1 MDDLR
6 ESIHLTNNSVQKRY
20 KNKVNRDSR
29 LPKNN
34 MWSLDQF
41 KCHLRHV
48 GAPEGT
54 WSKVYNGIKQNL
66 VAVVL
71 ASLDETELVPNAFEL
86 YGCDFMLD
94 EHYNPILIE
103 INSTPDL
110 SASTEITARICP
122 LALKDCIRVVLDV
135 PRNPLA
141 ATGLF
146 ERAFQVNYNVNK
158 EVDGT
163 RPLELNG
170 TQMKLF
176 DSMPKLRNTPRT
188 RLLRKILNNVRT
200 TTSRKFG
207 KDKAKSSSTLP
218 TKVIVGKLAMKV
230 RLHSP
235 ILIHYIYH
243 FHFPLETVQ
252 RKLEGYSRGQQN
264 NIEFK
269 GARESSITIYGTQMT
284 TSGKQL
290 FMHIYFYLVLTTNI
304 CPNPSIASGNL
315 YIAASFATI

>member
-1 MDDLR
+1 MLLTISDTQVTIWTYRDCYLRFSSQEFTMDDLR

-48 GAPEGT
+48 GAPDGT
-54 WSKVYNGIKQNL
+54 WAKIYNGFKQNL

-94 EHYNPILIE
+94 EHFNPILIE

-110 SASTEITARICP
+110 SPSTEVTARICP

-135 PRNPLA
+135 PRSPLA

-146 ERAFQVNYNVNK
+146 ERAFQVNYNVHK
-158 EVDGT
+158 EMDGT

-170 TQMKLF
+170 TQMKLL
-176 DSMPKLRNTPRT
+176 DALPKLRNSPRT
-188 RLLRKILNNVRT
+188 RLLRKFLNNVRT
-200 TTSRKFG
+200 STSSKFV
-207 KDKAKSSSTLP
+207 KDKNKNASNTP
-218 TKVIVGKLAMKV
+218 AKVIVGKVGTKVSHPNCNIYKRILVHAVRSAYWLCAMSGLLSVLPFV
-230 RLHSP
+230 RS
-235 ILIHYIYH
+235 
-243 FHFPLETVQ
+243 PLET
-252 RKLEGYSRGQQN
+252 
-264 NIEFK
+264 
-269 GARESSITIYGTQMT
+269 
-284 TSGKQL
+284 
-290 FMHIYFYLVLTTNI
+290 
-304 CPNPSIASGNL
+304 
-315 YIAASFATI
+315 

>member
-20 KNKVNRDSR
+20 KNKVNRDAR

-48 GAPEGT
+48 GAPDGT
-54 WSKVYNGIKQNL
+54 WQKIYNGFKQNL

-86 YGCDFMLD
+86 YGCDFMID
-94 EHYNPILIE
+94 EHFNPILIE

-110 SASTEITARICP
+110 SASTEVTARICP
-122 LALKDCIRVVLDV
+122 MALKDCIRVVLDV
-135 PRNPLA
+135 PRNSLA

-158 EVDGT
+158 ELDGT

-176 DSMPKLRNTPRT
+176 DNLPKLRNSPRT
-188 RLLRKILNNVRT
+188 RLLRKILNNVRAT
-200 TTSRKFG
+200 ASNKFG
-207 KDKAKSSSTLP
+207 RDKNKTASQTP
-218 TKVIVGKLAMKV
+218 AKVIVGKVGTKV
-230 RLHSP
+230 R
-235 ILIHYIYH
+235 
-243 FHFPLETVQ
+243 Q
-252 RKLEGYSRGQQN
+252 
-264 NIEFK
+264 
-269 GARESSITIYGTQMT
+269 
-284 TSGKQL
+284 
-290 FMHIYFYLVLTTNI
+290 
-304 CPNPSIASGNL
+304 
-315 YIAASFATI
+315 